1 MSAQSGNI
9 TRQKWLMLRAF
20 LIGQS
25 LAGNP
30 TALKLL
36 KDMPRN
42 TGKVSA

>member
-1 MSAQSGNI
+1 MNAQPEKV

-20 LIGQS
+20 LIGQAAS
-25 LAGNP
+25 GNL
-30 TALKLL
+30 TAMKLL